1 MADQVAENV
10 ATSEPVAVTP
20 EITQNNSEAVH
31 ADKSAHTEVK
41 PPVKGPADDLRSI
54 QNLLVSGIF
63 PGNLAPAVVQGFRL
77 LDEMAKAV
85 EAGSLKMVPKESK

>member
-10 ATSEPVAVTP
+10 AVSEPVAVAP
-20 EITQNNSEAVH
+20 EITQNNTEA
-31 ADKSAHTEVK
+31 K

-85 EAGSLKMVPKESK
+85 EAGSLKMTKETK